1 MFSDEGIGAVDA
13 ERKFWAT
20 PELVEKLLPF
30 LDLESIKQLAKS
42 HKLTRQILGKSFIW
56 NQLIKRIFLKD
67 HNIDPQ
73 CIPVEGDAVLASE
86 IQKLLSE
93 ILSLSED
100 SDRSQLGMDLIHT
113 ICERHGI
120 LEPDSSR
127 RLVDVGC
134 SCGKTHTV
142 SFLGFLLLKEVQARE
157 QGILFVD
164 RVEFDNGVLE
174 DPLLTALS
182 SLVAKQQDKVKKLGV
197 DEFQCHNK
205 ESAEAIATLV
215 ERSQTVNSDGVNHS
229 FLFIEDQIEAE
240 GWSAIRRAV
249 ELLSG
254 AFGKE
259 IYMTSTRKLREGRK
273 CDLKAI
279 WDNVRNWD
287 LNGDDGDRFLEFW
300 GSGGGVGWK
309 GEEGQRRGIEDVI
322 DMTEEEWLEEL
333 SKYGEEYED
342 SEEQDEMGQEEG
354 EKPRPQ

>member
-1 MFSDEGIGAVDA
+1 M
-13 ERKFWAT
+13 
-20 PELVEKLLPF
+20 
-30 LDLESIKQLAKS
+30 
-42 HKLTRQILGKSFIW
+42 
-56 NQLIKRIFLKD
+56 
-67 HNIDPQ
+67 
-73 CIPVEGDAVLASE
+73 
-86 IQKLLSE
+86 
-93 ILSLSED
+93 
-100 SDRSQLGMDLIHT
+100 
-113 ICERHGI
+113 
-120 LEPDSSR
+120 SR

-142 SFLGFLLLKEVQARE
+142 SFLGFLLLKDVQARE
-157 QGILFVD
+157 QGILSVD
-164 RVEFDNGVLE
+164 RVELDNAVLE

-182 SLVAKQQDKVKKLGV
+182 SLVAKQQDKVKKLDV

-342 SEEQDEMGQEEG
+342 SEEQDEMGQEEENPG
-354 EKPRPQ
+354 QPLQ